1 MPDTSFPL
9 LCSWQLAGN
18 GYPTPNDV
26 YTQLIPIIV
35 PVLICALLGYGWA
48 RSGLPFE
55 REFLT
60 RIIMNIGAPCLILNG
75 IVNLEFSPIDF
86 LTILATSVT
95 ILVTCSLI
103 GAVLLRLA
111 AQPLRSFLPPVIF
124 GNTGN
129 LGLPLC
135 LFAFGDEGLGLAV
148 AVYLVY
154 SLTQFVFGPL
164 VQGREAAWRTLATTP
179 MIYAAV
185 IGVVLLATN
194 TAMPRTLA
202 NTVGLL
208 AGLAIP
214 LMLMALGYSLANFR
228 ITRPGKAA
236 GLAVFRLL
244 LGFGVGLGVAQLF
257 GLTGTMRGVV
267 IIESSMPLAVFNF
280 LLAARYDRHPE
291 DIAGAIL
298 ISTVLSF
305 LTMPA
310 LLLFVL

>member
-1 MPDTSFPL
+1 M
-9 LCSWQLAGN
+9 
-18 GYPTPNDV
+18 

-60 RIIMNIGAPCLILNG
+60 RIIMNIGSPCLILNG
-75 IVNLEFSPIDF
+75 IVNLEFAPSDF
-86 LTILATSVT
+86 ALMIGTAVTILAS
-95 ILVTCSLI
+95 CSLI
-103 GAVLLRLA
+103 GAVVLRLA
-111 AQPLRSFLPPVIF
+111 GQPLRSFLPPVIF

-135 LFAFGDEGLGLAV
+135 LFAFGEEGLGLAV

-154 SLTQFVFGPL
+154 SVSQFIFGPL
-164 VQGREAAWRTLATTP
+164 VQGREPAWRTLATTP
-179 MIYAAV
+179 MIYTAV
-185 IGVVLLATN
+185 IGVVLLATDTTMP
-194 TAMPRTLA
+194 TALA

-208 AGLAIP
+208 GGLAIP
-214 LMLMALGYSLANFR
+214 LMLLALGYSLANFR
-228 ITRPGKAA
+228 VTRPGKAV
-236 GLAVFRLL
+236 GLAVSRLL
-244 LGFGVGLGVAQLF
+244 LGFSVGVLVTELF

>member
-1 MPDTSFPL
+1 M
-9 LCSWQLAGN
+9 
-18 GYPTPNDV
+18 

-48 RSGLPFE
+48 RSGMPFE

-60 RIIMNIGAPCLILNG
+60 RIIMNIGSPCLILNG
-75 IVNLEFSPIDF
+75 IVNLEFAPSDF
-86 LTILATSVT
+86 ALMIGTAVTILAS
-95 ILVTCSLI
+95 CSLI
-103 GAVLLRLA
+103 GAVVLRLA
-111 AQPLRSFLPPVIF
+111 GQPLRSFLPPVIF

-154 SLTQFVFGPL
+154 SVSQFIFGPL
-164 VQGREAAWRTLATTP
+164 VQGREPAWRTLATTP
-179 MIYAAV
+179 MIYTAV
-185 IGVVLLATN
+185 IGVVLLATD
-194 TAMPRTLA
+194 TAMPTALA

-208 AGLAIP
+208 GGLAIP
-214 LMLMALGYSLANFR
+214 LMLLALGYSLANFR
-228 ITRPGKAA
+228 VTRPGKAVA
-236 GLAVFRLL
+236 LAVSRLL
-244 LGFGVGLGVAQLF
+244 LGFSVGVLVTELF

>member
-1 MPDTSFPL
+1 
-9 LCSWQLAGN
+9 
-18 GYPTPNDV
+18 
-26 YTQLIPIIV
+26 
-35 PVLICALLGYGWA
+35 LLGYGWA

-60 RIIMNIGAPCLILNG
+60 RIIMNIGSPCLILNG
-75 IVNLEFSPIDF
+75 IVNLEFAPSDF
-86 LTILATSVT
+86 ALMIGTAVTILAS
-95 ILVTCSLI
+95 CSLI
-103 GAVLLRLA
+103 GAVVLKLA
-111 AQPLRSFLPPVIF
+111 GQPLRSFLPPVIF

-154 SLTQFVFGPL
+154 SVSQFIFGPL
-164 VQGREAAWRTLATTP
+164 VQGREPAWRTLATTP
-179 MIYAAV
+179 MIYTAV
-185 IGVVLLATN
+185 IGVVLLATD
-194 TAMPRTLA
+194 TAMPTALA

-208 AGLAIP
+208 GGLAIP
-214 LMLMALGYSLANFR
+214 LMLLALGYSLANFR
-228 ITRPGKAA
+228 VTRPGKAV
-236 GLAVFRLL
+236 GLAVSRLL
-244 LGFGVGLGVAQLF
+244 LGFSVGVLVTELF
-257 GLTGTMRGVV
+257 GLTGTMRGVI

>member
-1 MPDTSFPL
+1 L
-9 LCSWQLAGN
+9 
-18 GYPTPNDV
+18 

-60 RIIMNIGAPCLILNG
+60 RIIMNIGSPCLILNG
-75 IVNLEFSPIDF
+75 IVNLEFAPSDF
-86 LTILATSVT
+86 ALMIGTAVTILAS
-95 ILVTCSLI
+95 CSLI
-103 GAVLLRLA
+103 GAVVLRLA
-111 AQPLRSFLPPVIF
+111 GQPLRSFLPPVIF

-154 SLTQFVFGPL
+154 SVSQFIFGPL
-164 VQGREAAWRTLATTP
+164 VQGREPAWRTLATTP
-179 MIYAAV
+179 MIYTAV
-185 IGVVLLATN
+185 IGVVLLATDTTMP
-194 TAMPRTLA
+194 TALA

-208 AGLAIP
+208 GGLAIP
-214 LMLMALGYSLANFR
+214 LMLLALGYSLANFR
-228 ITRPGKAA
+228 VTRPGKAV
-236 GLAVFRLL
+236 GLAVSRLL
-244 LGFGVGLGVAQLF
+244 LGFSVGVLVTELF

>member
-1 MPDTSFPL
+1 M
-9 LCSWQLAGN
+9 
-18 GYPTPNDV
+18 

-60 RIIMNIGAPCLILNG
+60 RIIMNIGSPCLILNG
-75 IVNLEFSPIDF
+75 IVNLEFAPSDF
-86 LTILATSVT
+86 ALMIGTAVTILAS
-95 ILVTCSLI
+95 CSLI
-103 GAVLLRLA
+103 GAVVLKLA
-111 AQPLRSFLPPVIF
+111 GQPLRSFLPPVIF

-135 LFAFGDEGLGLAV
+135 LFAFGEEGLGLAV

-154 SLTQFVFGPL
+154 SVSQFIFGPL
-164 VQGREAAWRTLATTP
+164 VQGREPAWRTLATTP
-179 MIYAAV
+179 MIYTAV
-185 IGVVLLATN
+185 IGVVLLATD
-194 TAMPRTLA
+194 TAMPTALA

-208 AGLAIP
+208 GGLAIP
-214 LMLMALGYSLANFR
+214 LMLLALGYSLANFR
-228 ITRPGKAA
+228 VTRPGKAV
-236 GLAVFRLL
+236 GLAVSRLL
-244 LGFGVGLGVAQLF
+244 LGFSVGVLVTELF